1 MAQDVVVCLFAS
13 GGWSRAAQ
21 GLTGAGRELAGRLG
35 VKLHAVVVGPADE
48 ETTDAVAGAADSVTV
63 VDQPE
68 LLEYQPEP
76 TLASLH
82 QVCTP
87 LEPAAVLFDGDIAGV
102 ELTARLA
109 ARLGG
114 SPMSDATGLDV
125 VDGRIRVTRS
135 AYGGKA
141 EAIIE
146 LKRSPAVIWLRARAF
161 DPAPSTGLQAPVH
174 RQTVE
179 LPAPAGTTITARHIE
194 QVEGVPLDDA
204 ELVVGGGRG
213 VGGSEGFDELRR
225 LADAIG
231 AAVGASR
238 AACDEGWIAPSQQIG
253 QTGKKISPDLYVAV
267 AISGAAQH
275 MLGVSDAKVIC
286 AVNTDADAPI
296 FRHCRFGI
304 VDDYRVV
311 IPALIE
317 RLGTP
322 NP

>member
-1 MAQDVVVCLFAS
+1 MAHEVVICLSSSA
-13 GGWSRAAQ
+13 GWERAAQ
-21 GLTGAGRELAGRLG
+21 GLAGAGRELASRLG
-35 VKLHAVVVGPADE
+35 VSLHSVVVGPADE
-48 ETTDAVAGAADSVTV
+48 EMKSAIADVADSVTV

-68 LLEYQPEP
+68 LVEYQPEP
-76 TLASLH
+76 YLASLY
-82 QVCTP
+82 QVCAP
-87 LEPAAVLFDGDIAGV
+87 LEPAAVLFNGDIAGV

-114 SPMSDATGLDV
+114 SPMSDATALDV
-125 VDGRIRVTRS
+125 VDGSIRATRS

-141 EAIIE
+141 EAVFD

-161 DPAPSTGLQAPVH
+161 DPAQPTGRRAPVN
-174 RQTVE
+174 QETVD
-179 LPAPAGTTITARHIE
+179 LSGIAGTTITARHEE
-194 QVEGVPLDDA
+194 QVEGVPIDDA

-213 VGGSEGFDELRR
+213 VGGPEGFDELRR

-238 AACDEGWIAPSQQIG
+238 AACDEGWIAPTQQIG
-253 QTGKKISPDLYVAV
+253 QTGKKVSPTLYLAV

-275 MLGVSDAKVIC
+275 MLGVTDAKVIC
-286 AVNTDADAPI
+286 AVNTDAEAPI

-317 RLGTP
+317 RLRELSP
-322 NP
+322 